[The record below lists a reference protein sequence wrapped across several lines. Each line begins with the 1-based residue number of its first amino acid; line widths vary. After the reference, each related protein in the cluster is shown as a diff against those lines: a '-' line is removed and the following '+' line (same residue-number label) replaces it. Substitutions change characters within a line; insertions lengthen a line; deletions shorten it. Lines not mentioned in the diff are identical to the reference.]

1 MTFMTKPGT
10 IIKIQ
15 LFQGSKAKDYFE
27 SKERF
32 FLGKHLKSKYITPNQ
47 TFDYRSKS
55 IRYAG
60 IINEYGRT
68 LTGMVRPNTIP
79 LWTAEQVKNEFF
91 IISTLMT
98 LRKSYATKVGIL
110 DFMHLSHPKVT
121 ILAFQRKNITYYVS
135 IDVKT
140 KNIETLVSKIKRIL

>member
-1 MTFMTKPGT
+1 MVKTPQQKWKEA
-10 IIKIQ
+10 IISYRKKCQKI
-15 LFQGSKAKDYFE
+15 
-27 SKERF
+27 
-32 FLGKHLKSKYITPNQ
+32 LGL
-47 TFDYRSKS
+47 SKS

-68 LTGMVRPNTIP
+68 MTGMVRPKVTP
-79 LWTAEQVKNEFF
+79 LWSAEQVKNEFF

-98 LRKSYATKVGIL
+98 LRKNYAKKVGEL
-110 DFMHLSHPKVT
+110 DFMLLSHSKVT

-140 KNIETLVSKIKRIL
+140 KNIETLVSKIKKIL

>member
-1 MTFMTKPGT
+1 MIKTPQEKWKAS
-10 IIKIQ
+10 IIAYRKKCQKI
-15 LFQGSKAKDYFE
+15 LN
-27 SKERF
+27 
-32 FLGKHLKSKYITPNQ
+32 I
-47 TFDYRSKS
+47 SKS

-98 LRKSYATKVGIL
+98 LRKSYAAKVGIL

-121 ILAFQRKNITYYVS
+121 ILAFQRNNITYYVS

-140 KNIETLVSKIKRIL
+140 KNIETLVSKIKKIL

>member
-1 MTFMTKPGT
+1 MFKF
-10 IIKIQ
+10 IIGFLLVFLLAKTPQQLWKDAIVSYRKKCQKI
-15 LFQGSKAKDYFE
+15 
-27 SKERF
+27 
-32 FLGKHLKSKYITPNQ
+32 LGI
-47 TFDYRSKS
+47 SKS

-68 LTGMVRPNTIP
+68 LTGMVRPKVIP
-79 LWTAEQVKNEFF
+79 LWSAEQVKNEFF

-98 LRKSYATKVGIL
+98 LRKNYIKKIGDL
-110 DFMHLSHPKVT
+110 DFMLLSHPKVT

-140 KNIETLVSKIKRIL
+140 KNIETLVSKIKKIL

>member
-1 MTFMTKPGT
+1 MINIYYRHFSRFDMLKTPQQKWKEAIVTYRKKCQ
-10 IIKIQ
+10 KI
-15 LFQGSKAKDYFE
+15 LE
-27 SKERF
+27 
-32 FLGKHLKSKYITPNQ
+32 L
-47 TFDYRSKS
+47 SKS

-79 LWTAEQVKNEFF
+79 LWSSEEVKNEFF

-98 LRKSYATKVGIL
+98 LRKLYAQKVGAL
-110 DFMHLSHPKVT
+110 DFLLLSHPKVT

-140 KNIETLVSKIKRIL
+140 KNIENLVAKIKKIL

>member
-1 MTFMTKPGT
+1 MINIYYRHFSRFDMLKTPQQKWKEAIVTYRKKCQ
-10 IIKIQ
+10 KI
-15 LFQGSKAKDYFE
+15 LE
-27 SKERF
+27 
-32 FLGKHLKSKYITPNQ
+32 L
-47 TFDYRSKS
+47 SKS

-79 LWTAEQVKNEFF
+79 LWSAEEVKNEFF

-98 LRKSYATKVGIL
+98 LRKLYAQKVGAL
-110 DFMHLSHPKVT
+110 DFLLLSHPKVT
-121 ILAFQRKNITYYVS
+121 ILVFQRKNITYYVS

-140 KNIETLVSKIKRIL
+140 KNIENLVSKIKKIL

>member
-1 MTFMTKPGT
+1 MLKTPQQKWKEA
-10 IIKIQ
+10 IVNYRKKCQKI
-15 LFQGSKAKDYFE
+15 
-27 SKERF
+27 
-32 FLGKHLKSKYITPNQ
+32 LGL
-47 TFDYRSKS
+47 SKS

-79 LWTAEQVKNEFF
+79 LWSAEEVKNEFF

-98 LRKSYATKVGIL
+98 LRKLYAQKVGAL
-110 DFMHLSHPKVT
+110 DFLLLSHPKVT
-121 ILAFQRKNITYYVS
+121 ILVFQRKNITYYVS

-140 KNIETLVSKIKRIL
+140 KNIESLVSKIKKII

>member
-1 MTFMTKPGT
+1 MINLYYRLFSRFAMLKTPQQKWKEA
-10 IIKIQ
+10 IVAYRKKCQKI
-15 LFQGSKAKDYFE
+15 LE
-27 SKERF
+27 
-32 FLGKHLKSKYITPNQ
+32 L
-47 TFDYRSKS
+47 SKS

-79 LWTAEQVKNEFF
+79 LWSAEEVKNEFF

-98 LRKSYATKVGIL
+98 LRKLYAQKVGAL
-110 DFMHLSHPKVT
+110 DFLLLSHPKVT

-140 KNIETLVSKIKRIL
+140 KNIENLVSKIKTIL

>member
-1 MTFMTKPGT
+1 MVKTPQQKWKDS
-10 IIKIQ
+10 IIAYRKKCQKILQ
-15 LFQGSKAKDYFE
+15 L
-27 SKERF
+27 
-32 FLGKHLKSKYITPNQ
+32 
-47 TFDYRSKS
+47 SKS

-79 LWTAEQVKNEFF
+79 LWSAEQVKNEFF

-98 LRKSYATKVGIL
+98 LRRSYAKKVGVL

-121 ILAFQRKNITYYVS
+121 ILAFQRNNITYYVS
-135 IDVKT
+135 LDVKT
-140 KNIETLVSKIKRIL
+140 KNIATLISKIKKIL